1 MLADFAVC
9 DCRRYCKALCDVK
22 FRLIQGNG
30 RTFRQIELI
39 ISQFSNSAPKWAAKN
54 IFCKIFSKRWNSCSF
69 TSNTFNIS
77 FVSSSA
83 SHTCL
88 PVTPAYLACLFF
100 KSFLCSKVCTFY
112 RFILPSD
119 NMLFINCYFN
129 VSQYDYL
136 TFLSLFDYVLL
147 GCPFLLVS
155 LLIDLFIFYTS
166 LSVCLSSFF
175 CIAVSLCLSFYF
187 YVPLVL
193 FKWVFLSVSQWL
205 YI

>member
-1 MLADFAVC
+1 MYHHL
-9 DCRRYCKALCDVK
+9 L
-22 FRLIQGNG
+22 
-30 RTFRQIELI
+30 
-39 ISQFSNSAPKWAAKN
+39 
-54 IFCKIFSKRWNSCSF
+54 
-69 TSNTFNIS
+69 
-77 FVSSSA
+77 
-83 SHTCL
+83 
-88 PVTPAYLACLFF
+88 VTPAYLACLFF
-100 KSFLCSKVCTFY
+100 KSFLCSIVCTFY

-193 FKWVFLSVSQWL
+193 FKWVFLSVSK
-205 YI
+205 

>member
-1 MLADFAVC
+1 MSSKEYIL
-9 DCRRYCKALCDVK
+9 
-22 FRLIQGNG
+22 Q
-30 RTFRQIELI
+30 
-39 ISQFSNSAPKWAAKN
+39 N
-54 IFCKIFSKRWNSCSF
+54 IFQEMKQLQFYKQYFQHDQCIIICQ
-69 TSNTFNIS
+69 
-77 FVSSSA
+77 
-83 SHTCL
+83 SHL
-88 PVTPAYLACLFF
+88 PTWHAFFF
-100 KSFLCSKVCTFY
+100 KSFLCSIVCTFY

-129 VSQYDYL
+129 VSQYVYL

-193 FKWVFLSVSQWL
+193 FKWVFLSVSQ
-205 YI
+205 